1 MTSRSAATI
10 MRTADPAADVAVDDA
25 WADAEGRAT
34 YEQIIADDGPPLA
47 AVRAP
52 RARRRILIGAGLAAA
67 AGAAAVVV
75 GIPGVNHNG
84 APPAWSVTKHADG
97 SVTVNINDDRDRAG
111 LQKRLRAAGLRTVI
125 TTAPPNC
132 AGIRI
137 GNGSGP
143 RYTGW
148 TVVADT
154 STFTSAADW
163 QHLLRVPKQPVGGVR
178 PVQGIARW
186 SVAAPAED
194 ARTLTITIVPSAL
207 PAGDTV
213 TIAFPP
219 RRSPLDSVLIIQA
232 ATTGRPLICQPV
244 PALSGQ

>member
-10 MRTADPAADVAVDDA
+10 MRTADPAADVVVDDA

-111 LQKRLRAAGLRTVI
+111 LQKRLRAAGLRAVI

-154 STFTSAADW
+154 STFASAGDW
-163 QHLLRVPKQPVGGVR
+163 QRLLGDPRPSVGGVP
-178 PVQGIARW
+178 PVVNGIARW
-186 SVAAPAED
+186 SVAAPAD
-194 ARTLTITIVPSAL
+194 DTRTLTITIVPSAL

-219 RRSPLDSVLIIQA
+219 AHSPLDDVLIVQA
-232 ATTGRPLICQPV
+232 AKTGQPLLCAPIPW
-244 PALSGQ
+244 PPR